1 MEDDVVMVPPV
12 PVVSGVFPLGT
23 DTESRLTR
31 DSVSEPLG
39 ETLPSMSSGAGPAY
53 SSGSASGSDTDEE
66 TGEARCAKESVM
78 AIAKLLCRLR
88 YLKHSSKGC

>member
-12 PVVSGVFPLGT
+12 PVVSVVCPLDT

-39 ETLPSMSSGAGPAY
+39 ETLPSLSSAVGPAY

-66 TGEARCAKESVM
+66 AGEARCAKESVM
-78 AIAKLLCRLR
+78 AIAKLPCSLR
-88 YLKHSSKGC
+88 DLEHSSKGC